1 MQPWATRS
9 LASLLVFAACTGGRG
24 GGLPSAVTP
33 GTEPEV
39 RIGLVAGASSVA
51 LGGDGEL
58 FITDDTNGEP
68 VGSIPSGVTWTVVP
82 DTQGLRLVKPDGS
95 RSERRAGLSA
105 VNVTEN
111 RFAMANGRRYRGRV
125 NVIRDAAG
133 LTLMNRVPVESYLAG
148 VIGGEMG
155 PRRPDEREAMLAQA
169 VVSRTFALRNRGRWE
184 PQGFDAWA
192 DVRDQVYTGVAGET
206 PAAWEALRATRGE
219 VVRYDGELVDAFFH
233 STCGSSTADVQEAFR
248 NARAQPYLRPVS
260 DASGGG
266 HYYCELSPRFRWR
279 EEWDA
284 VRLRAILSRTLAAVM
299 DNEGGGLQRITD
311 IEITRTTSSGRVGE
325 LRVAFEHGDVRV
337 PGSDVRGVLRA
348 QPDQPLGSSAFRLSV
363 TKAGGQVTRVVAT
376 GSGWG
381 HGVGFCQWGAVGRAR
396 AGQSYEKIVTTYFP
410 GTNVERLY

>member
-1 MQPWATRS
+1 M
-9 LASLLVFAACTGGRG
+9 
-24 GGLPSAVTP
+24 
-33 GTEPEV
+33 
-39 RIGLVAGASSVA
+39 RIGLAVGVPSVT

-58 FITDDTNGEP
+58 FVTDDTNGEP
-68 VGSIPSGVTWTVVP
+68 IGSIPSSVSWTIVP
-82 DTQGLRLVKPDGS
+82 DTSGVRLVKPDGS
-95 RSERRAGLSA
+95 RSERHAGLSA

-111 RFAMANGRRYRGRV
+111 RFAMVNGRRYRGRV
-125 NVIRDAAG
+125 NVIRDPAG

-155 PRRPDEREAMLAQA
+155 PRRTDERQAMLAQA

-184 PQGFDAWA
+184 AQGFDAWA
-192 DVRDQVYTGVAGET
+192 DVRDQVYTGVAAET
-206 PAAWEALRATRGE
+206 PAVWEALHSTRGE
-219 VVRYDGELVDAFFH
+219 VVRYHDELIDAYFH
-233 STCGSSTADVQEAFR
+233 STCGSSTAAVDEAFR
-248 NARAQPYLRPVS
+248 MARGQPYLRPVS

-284 VRLRAILSRTLAAVM
+284 VRLRAILSRTLPAVM
-299 DNEGGGLQRITD
+299 NVAGSGLQRITD

-325 LRVAFEHGDVRV
+325 LRIAFEHGDVRV
-337 PGSDVRGVLRA
+337 PGSDVRAVLRA
-348 QPDQPLGSSAFRLSV
+348 QPDQPLGSAAFRLSV
-363 TKAGGQVTRVVAT
+363 TKEGGQVTRVVAM

-396 AGQSYEKIVTTYFP
+396 AGQDYEKIVTTYFP

>member
-1 MQPWATRS
+1 MPISITPSHNSTRPWAKRS
-9 LASLLVFAACTGGRG
+9 LTSLLLVAACTGGR
-24 GGLPSAVTP
+24 PAPVTP
-33 GTEPEV
+33 GPEPEL
-39 RIGLVAGASSVA
+39 RIGLAVGASSVT

-58 FITDDTNGEP
+58 FVTDDTNGEP
-68 VGSIPSGVTWTVVP
+68 VASIPAGASWTVVP
-82 DTQGLRLVKPDGS
+82 DTPGVHLVKADGS
-95 RSERRAGLSA
+95 RSERHAGFSA

-125 NVIRDAAG
+125 NVIRDGSG

-155 PRRPDEREAMLAQA
+155 PRRGDERQAMLAQA

-184 PQGFDAWA
+184 SQGFDAWA
-192 DVRDQVYTGVAGET
+192 DVRDQVYAGVAGET

-233 STCGSSTADVQEAFR
+233 STCGGSTADVQEAFR
-248 NARAQPYLRPVS
+248 NARSQPYLHPVS
-260 DASGGG
+260 DASGGS
-266 HYYCELSPRFRWR
+266 HYYCDLSPRFRWR

-284 VRLRAILSRTLAAVM
+284 AKLRTILSRTLPAVM
-299 DNEGGGLQRITD
+299 NVEGGGLQRITD
-311 IEITRTTSSGRVGE
+311 IEITHTTSSGRVGE
-325 LRVAFEHGDVRV
+325 VRA
-337 PGSDVRGVLRA
+337 VLRP
-348 QPDQPLGSSAFRLSV
+348 QPDQQLGSSAFRLSV
-363 TKAGGQVTRVVAT
+363 TRDGGQVSRVVAV

-396 AGQSYEKIVTTYFP
+396 AGQNYEKIVTTYFP